1 MAESVGAG
9 WSYLRGWLVLHN
21 DDIPTSASDNIKR
34 PKLFSLLPSIYLDE
48 SSLSY
53 TSRSIYSRGYVSVDN
68 EEYWADISIY
78 GKFKYTSVSS
88 LEKSKITSIYFS
100 VDELGGYSIRDFS
113 LKVREFL
120 GDPNDVWNR
129 LLSKRNYITGTN
141 YDD

>member
-1 MAESVGAG
+1 MATIDCSNLLGSISIG
-9 WSYLRGWLVLHN
+9 
-21 DDIPTSASDNIKR
+21 DDIDI
-34 PKLFSLLPSIYLDE
+34 SLLPSIYLDE

-100 VDELGGYSIRDFS
+100 
-113 LKVREFL
+113 
-120 GDPNDVWNR
+120 
-129 LLSKRNYITGTN
+129 
-141 YDD
+141 